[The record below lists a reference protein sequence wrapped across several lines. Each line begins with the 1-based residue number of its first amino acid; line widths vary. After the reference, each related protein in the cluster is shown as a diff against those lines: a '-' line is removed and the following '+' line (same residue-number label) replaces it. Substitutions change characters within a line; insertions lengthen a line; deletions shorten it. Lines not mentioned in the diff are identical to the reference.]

1 LAEEKYHLEIE
12 SDPNNLITVE
22 EFVNYFCKDVKL
34 PEEKLSDVLLAV
46 TEATTNAIIHANKSD
61 ASKKVIID
69 VEINDS
75 KLIVK
80 VKDEGEGFDPG
91 EIPDPTEPEN
101 LLKDHGRGVYLMK
114 VYMDDL
120 EYKRT
125 PTGML
130 TILTLNLWSHI
141 TNKNNSYHL
150 PRLTKFYYFNS

>member
-1 LAEEKYHLEIE
+1 MAEEKYHLEIE

-130 TILTLNLWSHI
+130 TILTLNL
-141 TNKNNSYHL
+141 
-150 PRLTKFYYFNS
+150 

>member
-1 LAEEKYHLEIE
+1 MAEEKYHLEIE

-22 EFVNYFCKDVKL
+22 EFVNYFCKDVQL
-34 PEEKLSDVLLAV
+34 PDEKLSDVLLAV

-61 ASKKVIID
+61 ANKKVTID
-69 VEINDS
+69 VEVVDS
-75 KLIVK
+75 KMIVK
-80 VKDEGEGFDPG
+80 VKDEGEGFEPK

-101 LLKDHGRGVYLMK
+101 LLKDHGRGIYLMR

-130 TILTLNLWSHI
+130 TILTLN
-141 TNKNNSYHL
+141 
-150 PRLTKFYYFNS
+150 F